1 MRKKANISSSTL
13 CHPEHHEGSVT
24 IRKASLLDRF
34 FTTFRMTRLI
44 LFLLLLISGVLSLQ
58 AKKYTIQ
65 EIPMVHLQD
74 RTRYVSNPDGIL
86 SPSAVAEMDSILYAL
101 EQKTGIQTLVV
112 AVTGIE
118 GGDCFDFAY
127 RLGKEMGVGQKE
139 RNNGLV
145 ILLSTDERCVQF
157 ATGYGLEG
165 ILPDAICKRIQSRY
179 MVEHLGKN
187 DWDAGMV
194 AGIRT
199 VNGYLDGSMENI
211 GGKEE
216 DDSVLVVALVLIF
229 GSIIGFIAIFAFFA
243 NRCPKCKKR
252 HALQRVSSHIVSR
265 KHGVITSEVNY
276 ICKYCGHQ
284 VTMKEQSSD
293 PNFRGPRR
301 GGPTVFMGGGGFG
314 RGGGGFSG
322 GSFGGG
328 SFGGGGAGSRF

>member
-1 MRKKANISSSTL
+1 MKK
-13 CHPEHHEGSVT
+13 
-24 IRKASLLDRF
+24 
-34 FTTFRMTRLI
+34 LI
-44 LFLLLLISGVLSLQ
+44 IILSLFVCLFAQ
-58 AKKYTIQ
+58 AKEYTVQ

-74 RTRYVSNPDGIL
+74 STRYVSNPDNIL
-86 SPSAVAEMDSILYAL
+86 STSAVATMDSILHSL
-101 EQKTGIQTLVV
+101 KQKTGIQTLVV

-118 GGDCFDFAY
+118 GGDCFDFAH
-127 RLGKEMGVGQKE
+127 RLGQEWGVGQKG
-139 RNNGLV
+139 RDNGLV

-165 ILPDAICKRIQSRY
+165 VLPDAICKRIQSRY
-179 MVEHLGKN
+179 MVEHLGKD

-194 AGIRT
+194 AGIRA

-211 GGKEE
+211 GGEE
-216 DDSVLVVALVLIF
+216 DGDDTALIIFLVLFLGGIV
-229 GSIIGFIAIFAFFA
+229 GIIAIIAYFG

-252 HALQRVSSHIVSR
+252 HALQRISSQVVSR
-265 KHGVITSEVNY
+265 KLGVITSEVTY
-276 ICKYCGHQ
+276 LCKYCGHR

-293 PNFRGPRR
+293 PNFRGPR
-301 GGPTVFMGGGGFG
+301 GGSTIFMGGGGFG

>member
-1 MRKKANISSSTL
+1 MRKLLFIITFICLLGEIS
-13 CHPEHHEGSVT
+13 V
-24 IRKASLLDRF
+24 
-34 FTTFRMTRLI
+34 
-44 LFLLLLISGVLSLQ
+44 Q
-58 AKKYTIQ
+58 AKEYTIK

-74 RTRYVSNPDGIL
+74 RTRYVSNPDNIL
-86 SPSAVAEMDSILYAL
+86 SPSAVATMDSILYAL
-101 EQKTGIQTLVV
+101 EEKTGIQTLVV

-127 RLGKEMGVGQKE
+127 RLGKEMGIGQKE

-145 ILLSTDERCVQF
+145 ILLSTDERCIQF

-165 ILPDAICKRIQSRY
+165 VLPDAICKRIQSRY
-179 MVEHLGKN
+179 MVEHLGKD

-194 AGIRT
+194 AGIRA

-211 GGKEE
+211 GNEE
-216 DDSVLVVALVLIF
+216 NDNDMALIIFLVLFLGGIVGIITIVAIF
-229 GSIIGFIAIFAFFA
+229 G

-252 HALQRVSSHIVSR
+252 HALQRVSSHEISR
-265 KHGVITSEVNY
+265 KHGVITSEVTY
-276 ICKYCGHQ
+276 LCKYCGHRH
-284 VTMKEQSSD
+284 VTKEQSSD
-293 PNFRGPRR
+293 PNFRGPR
-301 GGPTVFMGGGGFG
+301 GGSTIFMGGGGFG

>member
-1 MRKKANISSSTL
+1 MRK
-13 CHPEHHEGSVT
+13 
-24 IRKASLLDRF
+24 LLY
-34 FTTFRMTRLI
+34 I
-44 LFLLLLISGVLSLQ
+44 LSFIGLMGCLPLQ
-58 AKKYTIQ
+58 AKEYTVQ

-86 SPSAVAEMDSILYAL
+86 SASAVAEMDRILYEL

-139 RNNGLV
+139 RDNGLV
-145 ILLSTDERCVQF
+145 ILLSTNERCVQF

-165 ILPDAICKRIQSRY
+165 VLPDAICKRIQSRY
-179 MVEHLGKN
+179 MVEHLGKD

-194 AGIRT
+194 AGIRA
-199 VNGYLDGSMENI
+199 VNSYLDGSMENI
-211 GGKEE
+211 GGEE
-216 DDSVLVVALVLIF
+216 EGDDSALLIFMGLIF
-229 GSIIGFIAIFAFFA
+229 GSIILISVIVGIFG

-252 HALQRVSSHIVSR
+252 HALQRVSSQVVSR
-265 KHGVITSEVNY
+265 KMGVVTTEVTY
-276 ICKYCGHQ
+276 LCKYCGHR

-293 PNFRGPRR
+293 PNFRGPRS
-301 GGPTVFMGGGGFG
+301 GSGPTIFMGGGGFG